1 MKPQEEYIE
10 TSITNGTTCP
20 QCGADDLNLQFGS
33 FDLEGSNVFQEVLC
47 TGCGL
52 EWSDRYSLTG
62 YVVTAGQ
69 RKEVVACN

>member
-1 MKPQEEYIE
+1 MKSEEAYIE
-10 TSITNGTTCP
+10 SSMTEGTSCP
-20 QCGADDLNLQFGS
+20 QCGAGDLKLQFGS

-47 TGCGL
+47 TECGL